1 MKHTA
6 RNAILTGLLAA
17 SMAFSAVP
25 ATAFATP
32 TSSHDVADSTVTI
45 SGVKAGDTVS
55 AYLIA
60 DADIDAN
67 NNLTWKMTT
76 GLPTN
81 YDTIDELSAVAS
93 DGYDFKGV
101 GTDAQKAAGAIA
113 ASSAVAG
120 ATASATT
127 TATSDSA
134 QLTLGSGYYL
144 VRVTNGEG
152 NNDVVYQNMIVD
164 LTPKAAEN
172 GVDYA
177 SHDAVSANAKKE
189 DVNLQKKSHEKG
201 DTTGFTKTEVKTF
214 SVGDTVPF
222 QITAAVPSYPADAK
236 NAVFTITDDP
246 DEGLQIDADS
256 VKVTVGGKEVTAGE
270 NTYTVTGGG
279 EDGAAMSVT
288 FAKSWILANPA
299 ASVTVTYDAALTAKA
314 KVTKSGETIDYTNNS
329 ATITYTPDTNNKQT
343 VTTDVEK
350 VDVHTYG
357 VEFEKKDPEKNALAG
372 AVFTIYG
379 SDGKAVQRDGK
390 DYTCTSDS
398 KGYVYFEGL
407 AAGKYT
413 IKETKVPAGYQKV
426 GDFEVTLSD
435 DTAKGD
441 NPATKVTEANYD
453 LLGEKVDPKQ
463 AVLPTTGDAGTFGI
477 TIAGVLLAAGG
488 VMLVVGVRRRG
499 QE

>member
-17 SMAFSAVP
+17 SMAFSTVP

-32 TSSHDVADSTVTI
+32 TSDNDVTDSTVTI

-67 NNLTWKMTT
+67 NNLTWTMAT
-76 GLPTN
+76 GLPGD
-81 YDTIDELSAVAS
+81 YDSIDELSKVTS
-93 DGYDFKGV
+93 DRYNFTNV
-101 GTDAQKAAGAIA
+101 STDAQKAAGAIA

-120 ATASATT
+120 ATASSSVSVTGNSAT
-127 TATSDSA
+127 
-134 QLTLGSGYYL
+134 LTLGSGYYL

-152 NNDVVYQNMIVD
+152 NNDTVYQNMIVNLAPEVD
-164 LTPKAAEN
+164 GTNYKSASDPK
-172 GVDYA
+172 VT
-177 SHDAVSANAKKE
+177 AKKE
-189 DVNLQKKSHEKG
+189 KVELSKKAKENATA
-201 DTTGFTKTEVKTF
+201 DDYEVTEVNAFK
-214 SVGDTVPF
+214 VGDKVPF
-222 QITAAVPSYPADAK
+222 QITTAVPSYPADAA

-246 DEGLQIDADS
+246 DEGLQIDTRTIAVKLADGT
-256 VKVTVGGKEVTAGE
+256 KVDAANYK
-270 NTYTVTGGG
+270 VTGGTADG
-279 EDGAAMSVT
+279 EAMSIA
-288 FAKSWILANPA
+288 FNKDWILANPG